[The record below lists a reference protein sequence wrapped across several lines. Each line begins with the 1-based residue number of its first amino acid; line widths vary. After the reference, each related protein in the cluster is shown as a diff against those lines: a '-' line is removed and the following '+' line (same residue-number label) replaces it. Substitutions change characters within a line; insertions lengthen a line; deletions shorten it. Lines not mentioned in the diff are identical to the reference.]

1 MLRWICATSR
11 GEACTT
17 SFEIVW
23 KIQWMPPEELVHNGV
38 INRSG
43 NGKRGKRRTNL
54 TWEEYVER
62 YLKDWSITKE
72 LVLDRSERKLT
83 IHVS

>member
-1 MLRWICATSR
+1 
-11 GEACTT
+11 
-17 SFEIVW
+17 
-23 KIQWMPPEELVHNGV
+23 MPPEELVHNGV

-72 LVLDRSERKLT
+72 LVLDRSEWKLT

>member
-1 MLRWICATSR
+1 VPLVEEKLVQHRLKLF
-11 GEACTT
+11 GN
-17 SFEIVW
+17 
-23 KIQWMPPEELVHNGV
+23 IQWMPPEELVHNGV

-72 LVLDRSERKLT
+72 LVLDRSEWKLT